1 MVPGFQEILV
11 IKIILSKTVNVYAKH
26 NRINIEILLK
36 YAISAQDTTQDKA
49 KQMDLQA
56 LMPHISTMIPYAY
69 EKIKNAEYEKV
80 ISEILT
86 SATQTAQPYF
96 VQIGGIPG
104 AGKSTFCKQHKD
116 KSAIYISFDKIME
129 NLHGYQKDLQT
140 LGSIE
145 AFKRWELPAR
155 VIGYEVLRRAIEK
168 KINIRLEHSGVNE
181 AHIELFKSLKK
192 LGFKTEVD
200 FILCQEDIAYQRT
213 LEREQRTQ
221 RHTPKSLIEERSAK
235 VKEYLPKYKSIA
247 DTLNVYDSSHNHFNK
262 INF

>member
-1 MVPGFQEILV
+1 M
-11 IKIILSKTVNVYAKH
+11 SNVWLKH
-26 NRINIEILLK
+26 IRINVEILLK
-36 YAISAQDTTQDKA
+36 YAISVQDNTQDKV
-49 KQMDLQA
+49 KQMDLQV

-80 ISEILT
+80 ISEILS
-86 SATQTAQPYF
+86 SAPRAEQPYF

-104 AGKSTFCKQHKD
+104 AGKSTFCRQYKD

-129 NLHGYQKDLQT
+129 SLQGYQKDLQT
-140 LGSIE
+140 LGSVE

-155 VIGYEVLRRAIEK
+155 VIGYEVLSRAIEK

-200 FILCQEDIAYQRT
+200 FILCQENIAYQRT

-247 DTLNVYDSSHNHFNK
+247 DTLNIYDSSHNNFDK
-262 INF
+262 IKY

>member
-1 MVPGFQEILV
+1 MSCLW
-11 IKIILSKTVNVYAKH
+11 LKH
-26 NRINIEILLK
+26 IRINVEILLK
-36 YAISAQDTTQDKA
+36 YAISIQDIPQDKA
-49 KQMDLQA
+49 KQMDLQV

-69 EKIKNAEYEKV
+69 EKIKNAEYEKI
-80 ISEILT
+80 ISEILA
-86 SATQTAQPYF
+86 SAPRVRQPYF
-96 VQIGGIPG
+96 VQVGGIPG
-104 AGKSTFCKQHKD
+104 AGKSTFCRQHKD

-129 NLHGYQKDLQT
+129 SLQGYQKDLQT
-140 LGSIE
+140 LGSVE

-155 VIGYEVLRRAIEK
+155 VIGYEVLSRAIEK

-181 AHIELFKSLKK
+181 AHIELFKNLKK